1 MFFKKSKNE
10 ITAMYFEGI
19 DIFPTNT
26 PCILSIQDETLVI
39 TKAAT
44 GTTVTLP
51 FERIIMSEYFF
62 DEQDF
67 MLKYHNEAVRTG
79 KSGKKYY
86 IAIHYLN
93 KDGDKKMLAFWNAL
107 GYKLQELSQKLPS
120 REENI
125 EL

>member
-1 MFFKKSKNE
+1 MFFKKKDKT
-10 ITAMYFEGI
+10 IKAMYFEGI
-19 DIFPTNT
+19 DTFPTHT
-26 PCILSIQDETLVI
+26 PCDLTIQNETLII
-39 TKAAT
+39 TKTAT
-44 GTTVTLP
+44 GTTVNLP
-51 FERIIMSEYFF
+51 FNQIIMSEYFF

>member
-19 DIFPTNT
+19 DTFPTNT
-26 PCILSIQDETLVI
+26 PCTLSIQDQTLVI
-39 TKAAT
+39 TKTAT

-51 FERIIMSEYFF
+51 FERIIMAEYFLY
-62 DEQDF
+62 EQEF
-67 MLKYHNEAVRTG
+67 MLKYHNEAVKTG
-79 KSGKKYY
+79 KSGDKYY
-86 IAIHYLN
+86 IAIHYLDKEGN
-93 KDGDKKMLAFWNAL
+93 KKMLAFWEAL
-107 GYKLQELSQKLPS
+107 GSKLQKLSEELPT